1 MAHPVQQPDAA
12 QVLTKALLETAP
24 RLGLS
29 QRDLAQAVGVSEATV
44 SRWFRGQG
52 QIGPNSKEGELA
64 LLIIRIFRSLDALLG
79 GNERQVEAFMRADNR
94 DLGGSPHALIGR
106 VEGLVHVVTYLDAM
120 RGKL

>member
-1 MAHPVQQPDAA
+1 MAHPIPQPDSA
-12 QVLTKALLETAP
+12 QVLTKALLETAR

-29 QRDLAQAVGVSEATV
+29 QRDLAATVGVSEATI

-52 QIGPNSKEGELA
+52 QVSPGSKEGELA
-64 LLIIRIFRSLDALLG
+64 LLLIRIFRSLDALLG

-94 DLGGSPHALIGR
+94 DLGGSPLSLIGR

-120 RGKL
+120 RGQL